1 MVLDTSDPS
10 EKGDSMDATK
20 PSHPMRTPFFAPET
34 PTSETLKKDV
44 RILADDT
51 MKIARQ
57 QVVEPTLEAA
67 RRASDY
73 ARNAVQ
79 ETRERL
85 SRQVSQAEHY
95 AALQYDQ
102 TARWVLAHP
111 LKSVGIAFAV
121 GVTLSGLFGRSSRR

>member
-1 MVLDTSDPS
+1 
-10 EKGDSMDATK
+10 
-20 PSHPMRTPFFAPET
+20 MRTPFFAPET
-34 PTSETLKKDV
+34 PTAETLKKDV

-57 QVVEPTLEAA
+57 QVVDPTLEAA
-67 RRASDY
+67 RCAGDY

-85 SRQVSQAEHY
+85 SRQVTQAERY
-95 AALQYDQ
+95 AAEQYDQ
-102 TARWVLAHP
+102 TTRWVLAHP

-121 GVTLSGLFGRSSRR
+121 GITLSGLFGRSSRR